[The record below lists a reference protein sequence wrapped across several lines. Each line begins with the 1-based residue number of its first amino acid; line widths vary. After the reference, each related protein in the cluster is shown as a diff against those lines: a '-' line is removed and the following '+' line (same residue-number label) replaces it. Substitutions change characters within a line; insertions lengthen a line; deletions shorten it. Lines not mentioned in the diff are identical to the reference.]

1 MKIRNSMSH
10 NLTESIE
17 IIMTVRVGD
26 LQQAAH

>member
-26 LQQAAH
+26 LQQAGH